1 MGRDL
6 EAGTPPGYSR
16 LDSSGWHLAAEAGGV
31 AMQVSWVPA
40 AFLSALFCFY
50 LGCSQDCLRRWPFW
64 SSRRDVGVATP
75 KRKSGGG
82 LWGDPGLGLTYSV
95 PLLVA
100 RPRETHCGFSGLSM
114 CSVTQSCLTC

>member
-16 LDSSGWHLAAEAGGV
+16 LDSSGRHLAGEAGGV

-64 SSRRDVGVATP
+64 SSRREVGVATP
-75 KRKSGGG
+75 KRKRGGG
-82 LWGDPGLGLTYSV
+82 LCGDPGLNLFCPASWLPDPGRPTVGS
-95 PLLVA
+95 LVS
-100 RPRETHCGFSGLSM
+100 PCVQSLSP
-114 CSVTQSCLTC
+114 V